1 MCLARYGS
9 LLCFPSRYP
18 DTPTRRTNEGSE
30 LAGGYSLMRDYDG
43 DATFPGGWFA
53 SVAAD
58 VAGPLAVVG
67 DASGSY
73 KSMGGL
79 DVNLS
84 TNIHTFMGGPR
95 LAWRASRVEPYVQM
109 LFGVA
114 RFSTTYTLSE
124 ERLSRCAELLRD
136 GSRWRHRHPVLGP
149 CRRPSGFEH
158 PLDSIGDVHSDRFRT
173 FHLPRV
179 SIHHG
184 GRHPVIAP

>member
-1 MCLARYGS
+1 MPRAVWIALVLAVALPRHANAQ
-9 LLCFPSRYP
+9 
-18 DTPTRRTNEGSE
+18 NEQRVE

-53 SVAAD
+53 AVAAA
-58 VAGPLAVVG
+58 VAGPLALVG

-114 RFSTTYTLSE
+114 RFSTTYTLPE
-124 ERLSRCAELLRD
+124 DRLSDAQNYFAMAPGGGIDIPFSGRAAVRLGASIRLIRSETSTAT
-136 GSRWRHRHPVLGP
+136 GSEPFTYREFQFITGVAIR
-149 CRRPSGFEH
+149 
-158 PLDSIGDVHSDRFRT
+158 
-173 FHLPRV
+173 
-179 SIHHG
+179 
-184 GRHPVIAP
+184 